1 VEFIMPQTINTNI
14 MSLTAQ
20 RNLNA
25 SQMGMS
31 TAIARLSSGLRIN
44 SAKDD
49 AAGLAIAERM
59 TTQVRGLNQAV
70 RNANDGI
77 SLSQT
82 IEGALGS
89 SAAIL
94 QRIRELAVQ
103 AANGSNSGSDRQAL
117 NAEANQLVAE
127 LQRIADTTEFNGL
140 KVLNGAFGSQT
151 FQVGANA
158 YQTITVGGADVR
170 TNKYGL
176 NTAVSGGVQP
186 GASAGYNAGTLTI
199 AGLVTKTV
207 AIAANDTAKVVAD
220 RINAVSAETGVT
232 ANARSLATLD
242 FAATGAF
249 SINITSSN
257 TSAVTV
263 AFNVSNADSS
273 EGLSQA
279 VNEINKVS
287 AQTGVSARLNEAG
300 DAIILENASGNNITI
315 ANNAGGPGAVTLAQG
330 RIDNGGAYTTST
342 ATTIAT
348 GTFATSLGYVALDA
362 ASGFAVTQAGTNVF
376 ATTNITSD
384 GNNTVNTI
392 NITTFEK
399 ASMAIRIVDQ
409 ALSTVSS
416 LRAAYGALMSRF
428 ENTINNLQNT
438 SENIAAARSRIQDA
452 DFAQETAALSRAQ
465 ILQQAGTAMVAQAN
479 QLPQNVLRLLQG

>member
-1 VEFIMPQTINTNI
+1 MPQTINTNI

-176 NTAVSGGVQP
+176 HTAVSEGLDP
-186 GASAGYNAGTLTI
+186 GTTAGYNAGTLTI
-199 AGLVTKTV
+199 AGLVTKDV
-207 AIAANDTAKVVAD
+207 VIATDDTAKVVAD

-242 FAATGAF
+242 FSTPGAY

-263 AFNVSNADSS
+263 AFNVSNVDSS

-315 ANNAGGPGAVTLAQG
+315 DNNGGSVGDVTLAQG
-330 RIDNGGAYTTST
+330 RIDNGGTYTTSSA
-342 ATTIAT
+342 ATISV
-348 GTFATSLGYVALDA
+348 GTSATSLGYVTLDA
-362 ASGFAVTQAGTNVF
+362 ASGFAVTASGTNVF
-376 ATTNITSD
+376 TANTTSD
-384 GNNTVNTI
+384 GSNTVNMLSLTTI
-392 NITTFEK
+392 EK
-399 ASMAIRIVDQ
+399 ANLAIRTVDQ
-409 ALSTVSS
+409 ALATISG
-416 LRAAYGALMSRF
+416 LRANYGALQSRF

-479 QLPQNVLRLLQG
+479 QLPQGVLALLR

>member
-176 NTAVSGGVQP
+176 HTAVSDGLDPGG
-186 GASAGYNAGTLTI
+186 AAGYNSGALTI

-207 AIAANDTAKVVAD
+207 AIATDDTAKVVAD

-242 FAATGAF
+242 FSAAGAY

-263 AFNVSNADSS
+263 AFNVSNPDSS

-315 ANNAGGPGAVTLAQG
+315 ENNASAGTANLAQG
-330 RIDNGGAYTTST
+330 RIDNGGTYTISNATS
-342 ATTIAT
+342 IAT
-348 GTFATSLGYVALDA
+348 GASATSLGYVTLDA

-376 ATTNITSD
+376 AATDTTSD
-384 GNNTVNTI
+384 GSNTVNTI

>member
-1 VEFIMPQTINTNI
+1 MPQTINTNI

-25 SQMGMS
+25 SQAGMS
-31 TAIARLSSGLRIN
+31 NTIARLSSGLRIN

-59 TTQVRGLNQAV
+59 TTQVRGLNQAA

-89 SAAIL
+89 SASIL

-103 AANGSNSGSDRQAL
+103 AANGSNSGADRQAL

-176 NTAVSGGVQP
+176 NTAVSAAAQP
-186 GASAGYNAGTLTI
+186 GASSGYNAGTLTI
-199 AGLVTKTV
+199 NGLTAKTV
-207 AIAANDTAKVVAD
+207 VIAANDTAKVVAD
-220 RINAVSAETGVT
+220 RINAVAAETGVS
-232 ANARSLATLD
+232 ASARTLAQLD

-249 SINITSSN
+249 SLSITSN
-257 TSAVTV
+257 NATAVTIG
-263 AFNVSNADSS
+263 FNVSNADST
-273 EGLSQA
+273 EGLAQA

-300 DAIILENASGNNITI
+300 NAILLENSSGSNIQVT
-315 ANNAGGPGAVTLAQG
+315 NNAGGPGNITLAQG
-330 RIDNGGAYTTST
+330 RIDNNGTLALST
-342 ATTIAT
+342 ATNVAT
-348 GTFATSLGYVALDA
+348 NANATVLGYVALDSA
-362 ASGFAVTQAGTNVF
+362 NGFSVEQSGTNVF
-376 ATTNITSD
+376 AAASTNSD
-384 GNNTVNTI
+384 GSNTVNTI
-392 NITTFEK
+392 NLTSFEK
-399 ASMAIRIVDQ
+399 ASMSIRIVDQ
-409 ALSTVSS
+409 ALQTLST
-416 LRAAYGALMSRF
+416 LRANYGAVQSRF
-428 ENTINNLQNT
+428 ENAITNLQT
-438 SENIAAARSRIQDA
+438 TAENVAAARSRIQDA
-452 DFAQETAALSRAQ
+452 DFAAETAALSRAQ

>member
-1 VEFIMPQTINTNI
+1 MPQTINTNL

-20 RNLNA
+20 RNLSA
-25 SQMGMS
+25 SQSGMS
-31 TAIARLSSGLRIN
+31 TTIARLSSGLRIN
-44 SAKDD
+44 SARDD

-103 AANGSNSGSDRQAL
+103 AANGSNSGADRQAL
-117 NAEANQLVAE
+117 NAEAGQLVAE

-176 NTAVSGGVQP
+176 NTAVSAAATP

-199 AGLVTKTV
+199 NGLTSKTV

-232 ANARSLATLD
+232 AQARSLATLD

-249 SINITSSN
+249 TLSITSSN
-257 TSAVTV
+257 SAAVTIS
-263 AFNVSNADSS
+263 FNVSNANSS

-279 VNEINKVS
+279 VAEINKVAS
-287 AQTGVSARLNEAG
+287 QTGVSARLNEAG
-300 DAIILENASGNNITI
+300 NAILLENSRGDNITI
-315 ANNAGGPGAVTLAQG
+315 TNSAGGPGDVTLAQG
-330 RIDNGGAYTTST
+330 RIDNSGNYTAS
-342 ATTIAT
+342 AVANITT
-348 GTFATSLGYVALDA
+348 GNNATSLGYVSLDA
-362 ASGFAVTQAGTNVF
+362 ASGFSVSQSGTNVF
-376 ATTNITSD
+376 AAANTTSD
-384 GNNTVNTI
+384 GSNTVNTI
-392 NITTFEK
+392 NLSTFDK

-409 ALSTVSS
+409 ALQTISAT
-416 LRAAYGALMSRF
+416 RASYGALMSRF
-428 ENTINNLQNT
+428 ESTITNLQTT

-452 DFAQETAALSRAQ
+452 DFAAETAALSRAQ

>member
-1 VEFIMPQTINTNI
+1 MPQTINTNI

-31 TAIARLSSGLRIN
+31 TTIARLSSGLRIN

-176 NTAVSGGVQP
+176 HTAVSGAVQP

-207 AIAANDTAKVVAD
+207 VIAANDTAKVVAD

-242 FAATGAF
+242 FPSASPGAY
-249 SINITSSN
+249 SISITSSN

-263 AFNVSNADSS
+263 AFNVSNADTS

-300 DAIILENASGNNITI
+300 NAIILENASGSNITI
-315 ANNAGGPGAVTLAQG
+315 TNNGSSVGAVTLAQG
-330 RIDNGGAYTTST
+330 RIDNGGTYTMSAT
-342 ATTIAT
+342 TTIAA

-376 ATTNITSD
+376 GAANTTSNDS
-384 GNNTVNTI
+384 NTVNMLSLTTI
-392 NITTFEK
+392 EK
-399 ASMAIRIVDQ
+399 ANLAIRTVDQ
-409 ALSTVSS
+409 ALATISG
-416 LRAAYGALMSRF
+416 LRANYGALMSRF

-479 QLPQNVLRLLQG
+479 QLPQGVLALLR

>member
-1 VEFIMPQTINTNI
+1 MPQTINTNI

-25 SQMGMS
+25 SQLGMS
-31 TAIARLSSGLRIN
+31 TTIARLSSGLRIN

-176 NTAVSGGVQP
+176 HTAVSDGVQP
-186 GASAGYNAGTLTI
+186 GGSAGYNAGTLTI

-207 AIAANDTAKVVAD
+207 VIAANDTAKVVAD

-242 FAATGAF
+242 FVAAGAY

-263 AFNVSNADSS
+263 AFNVSNVNSS

-300 DAIILENASGNNITI
+300 DAIILENASGSNITI
-315 ANNAGGPGAVTLAQG
+315 ANNTGSAGNVTLAQG
-330 RIDNGGAYTTST
+330 RINNSGNYVAST
-342 ATTIAT
+342 ATIVTA
-348 GTFATSLGYVALDA
+348 GSTFTSFGYVALDA
-362 ASGFAVTQAGTNVF
+362 ASGFAVTQTNTNVF
-376 ATTNITSD
+376 AAANTTSD
-384 GNNTVNTI
+384 SSNTVNTL

-399 ASMAIRIVDQ
+399 ASMAIRTVDQ
-409 ALSTVSS
+409 ALATISG
-416 LRAAYGALMSRF
+416 LRANYGALMSRF

>member
-1 VEFIMPQTINTNI
+1 MPQTINTNI

-25 SQMGMS
+25 SQAGMS
-31 TAIARLSSGLRIN
+31 TAISRLSSGLRIN

-59 TTQVRGLNQAV
+59 TTQVRGLNQAA

-89 SAAIL
+89 SASIL

-103 AANGSNSGSDRQAL
+103 AANGSNSGADRQAL

-176 NTAVSGGVQP
+176 NTAVSAAAQP
-186 GASAGYNAGTLTI
+186 GASSGYNAGTLTI
-199 AGLVTKTV
+199 AGLTTKTV
-207 AIAANDTAKVVAD
+207 TIADNDTAKVVAD
-220 RINAVSAETGVT
+220 RINAVAAETGVT
-232 ANARSLATLD
+232 ASARSLATLD
-242 FAATGAF
+242 FAATGAY
-249 SINITSSN
+249 SLSITSSN
-257 TSAVTV
+257 SSAVTIG
-263 AFNVSNADSS
+263 FNVSNADSS
-273 EGLSQA
+273 EGLAQA

-287 AQTGVSARLNEAG
+287 AQTGVSAKLNEAG

-315 ANNAGGPGAVTLAQG
+315 ANNAGGAGDVSLAQG
-330 RIDNGGAYTTST
+330 RIDLNGTYVAST
-342 ATTIAT
+342 ATNIAT
-348 GTFATSLGYVALDA
+348 GASSTSLGYVALDSA
-362 ASGFAVTQAGTNVF
+362 NGFAVIQTDTNVF
-376 ATTNITSD
+376 SGNVTSD
-384 GNNTVNTI
+384 GTNTVNTI
-392 NITTFEK
+392 SLTTFEK

-409 ALSTVSS
+409 ALQTLSS
-416 LRAAYGALMSRF
+416 LRANYGAIQSRF
-428 ENTINNLQNT
+428 ENTISNLQT
-438 SENIAAARSRIQDA
+438 SAENVSAARSRIQDA
-452 DFAQETAALSRAQ
+452 DFAAETAALSRAQ

-479 QLPQNVLRLLQG
+479 QLPQNVLALLR

>member
-1 VEFIMPQTINTNI
+1 MPQTINTNI

-25 SQMGMS
+25 SQLGMS
-31 TAIARLSSGLRIN
+31 TTIARLSSGLRIN

-176 NTAVSGGVQP
+176 HTAVSGGVQP
-186 GASAGYNAGTLTI
+186 GGSAGYNAGTLTI

-207 AIAANDTAKVVAD
+207 VIADNDTAKVVAD

-242 FAATGAF
+242 FAAAGAY

-263 AFNVSNADSS
+263 AFNVSNVNSS

-300 DAIILENASGNNITI
+300 DAIILENASGSNITI
-315 ANNAGGPGAVTLAQG
+315 ANNAGSAGNVTLAQG
-330 RIDNGGAYTTST
+330 RINNSGNYVASTVTIVTAGSTFTS
-342 ATTIAT
+342 
-348 GTFATSLGYVALDA
+348 FGYVALDA
-362 ASGFAVTQAGTNVF
+362 ASGFAVTQTGTNVF
-376 ATTNITSD
+376 GAANTTSD
-384 GNNTVNTI
+384 SSNTVNMLSLTTI
-392 NITTFEK
+392 EK
-399 ASMAIRIVDQ
+399 ANLAIRTVDQ
-409 ALSTVSS
+409 ALATISG
-416 LRAAYGALMSRF
+416 LRASYGALQSRF
-428 ENTINNLQNT
+428 ENTIRNLQNT

-465 ILQQAGTAMVAQAN
+465 ILQQAGIAMVAQAN
-479 QLPQNVLRLLQG
+479 QLPQGVLALLR

>member
-1 VEFIMPQTINTNI
+1 MPQSINTNI

-25 SQMGMS
+25 SQAGMS
-31 TAIARLSSGLRIN
+31 NAIARLSSGLRIN

-59 TTQVRGLNQAV
+59 STQVRGLNQAA

-77 SLSQT
+77 SLAQT

-89 SAAIL
+89 SASIL

-103 AANGSNSGSDRQAL
+103 AANGSNSGADRQAL

-176 NTAVSGGVQP
+176 NTAVSSAVAP

-199 AGLVTKTV
+199 AGLTTKTV
-207 AIAANDTAKVVAD
+207 TIATNDTAKVVAD

-232 ANARSLATLD
+232 ASARSLATLD
-242 FAATGAF
+242 FAATGAY
-249 SINITSSN
+249 SLSITSNNS
-257 TSAVTV
+257 TAVTIG
-263 AFNVSNADSS
+263 FNVSNANSS
-273 EGLSQA
+273 EGLAQA

-287 AQTGVSARLNEAG
+287 AQTGVSAKLNEAG

-315 ANNAGGPGAVTLAQG
+315 ANGAGGPGNVTLAQG
-330 RIDNGGAYTTST
+330 RIDLNGTYAISA
-342 ATTIAT
+342 ATNIAT
-348 GTFATSLGYVALDA
+348 GASATSFGYVALDSA
-362 ASGFAVTQAGTNVF
+362 NGFSVGQTGTNVF
-376 ATTNITSD
+376 AGANTTSD
-384 GNNTVNTI
+384 ATNTVNTI
-392 NITTFEK
+392 SLTTFDK
-399 ASMAIRIVDQ
+399 ASLAIRIVDQ
-409 ALSTVSS
+409 ALQTISTA
-416 LRAAYGALMSRF
+416 RASYGAIQSRF
-428 ENTINNLQNT
+428 ENTISNLQAT
-438 SENIAAARSRIQDA
+438 SENVAAARSRIQDA
-452 DFAQETAALSRAQ
+452 DFAAETMALSRVQ

-479 QLPQNVLRLLQG
+479 QLPQNVLALLR

>member
-1 VEFIMPQTINTNI
+1 MPQTINTNL

-20 RNLNA
+20 RNLSA
-25 SQMGMS
+25 SQSGMS
-31 TAIARLSSGLRIN
+31 TTIARLSSGLRIN
-44 SAKDD
+44 SARDD

-103 AANGSNSGSDRQAL
+103 AANGSNSGADRQAL
-117 NAEANQLVAE
+117 NAEAGQLVAE

-176 NTAVSGGVQP
+176 NTAVSAAATP

-199 AGLVTKTV
+199 NGLTSKTV

-232 ANARSLATLD
+232 AQARSLATLD

-249 SINITSSN
+249 TLSITSSN
-257 TSAVTV
+257 SAAVTIS
-263 AFNVSNADSS
+263 FNVSNANSS

-279 VNEINKVS
+279 VAEINKVAS
-287 AQTGVSARLNEAG
+287 QTGVSARLNEAG
-300 DAIILENASGNNITI
+300 NAILLENSRGDNITI
-315 ANNAGGPGAVTLAQG
+315 TNSAGGPGDVTLAQG
-330 RIDNGGAYTTST
+330 RIDNSGNYTASAVANITTGAS
-342 ATTIAT
+342 
-348 GTFATSLGYVALDA
+348 ATSLGYVSLDA
-362 ASGFAVTQAGTNVF
+362 ASGFSVSQSGTNVF
-376 ATTNITSD
+376 ATANTTSD
-384 GNNTVNTI
+384 GSNTVNTI
-392 NITTFEK
+392 NLSTFDK

-409 ALSTVSS
+409 AIKTISS
-416 LRAAYGALMSRF
+416 LRADYGAIQSRF
-428 ENTINNLQNT
+428 DNTIANLQT
-438 SENIAAARSRIQDA
+438 TAENVAAARSRIQDA
-452 DFAQETAALSRAQ
+452 DFAAETAALSRAQ

-479 QLPQNVLRLLQG
+479 QLPQNVLALLR

>member
-1 VEFIMPQTINTNI
+1 MPQTINTNI

-20 RNLNA
+20 RNLNT

-31 TAIARLSSGLRIN
+31 TTIARLSSGLRIN
-44 SAKDD
+44 SARDD

-77 SLSQT
+77 SLAQT

-89 SAAIL
+89 SASIL

-103 AANGSNSGSDRQAL
+103 AANGSNSGADRQAL

-158 YQTITVGGADVR
+158 YQTITVGGADTR

-176 NTAVSGGVQP
+176 NTLVSAAAQP
-186 GASAGYNAGTLTI
+186 GVSAGYNPATLTI
-199 AGLVTKTV
+199 AGLTTKTV
-207 AIAANDTAKVVAD
+207 SIATNDTAKVVAD

-232 ANARSLATLD
+232 ASARSLATLD
-242 FAATGAF
+242 FASASPGAY
-249 SINITSSN
+249 SISITSNN
-257 TSAVTV
+257 TTAVTV
-263 AFNVSNADSS
+263 SFNVSNADSS

-287 AQTGVSARLNEAG
+287 AQTGVSAKLNEAG
-300 DAIILENASGNNITI
+300 NAILLENASGNNIRI
-315 ANNAGGPGAVTLAQG
+315 ANGAGSVGDITLAQG
-330 RIDNGGAYTTST
+330 RLDNQGTYLAST
-342 ATTIAT
+342 ATTIAA
-348 GTFATSLGYVALDA
+348 GMDAISLGYVSLDSATGFSVNASA
-362 ASGFAVTQAGTNVF
+362 ASVF
-376 ATTNITSD
+376 ASGATNSD
-384 GNNTVNTI
+384 SSNTVNTLSL
-392 NITTFEK
+392 TTVDK
-399 ASMAIRIVDQ
+399 ASLAIRIVDQ
-409 ALSTVSS
+409 ALQTIST
-416 LRAAYGALMSRF
+416 LRANYGAIQSRF
-428 ENTINNLQNT
+428 ESTINNLQTT
-438 SENIAAARSRIQDA
+438 SENVAAARSRIQDA

-479 QLPQNVLRLLQG
+479 QLPQGVLALLR

>member
-176 NTAVSGGVQP
+176 HTAVSEGLDP
-186 GASAGYNAGTLTI
+186 GATAGYNAGTLTI

-207 AIAANDTAKVVAD
+207 AIATDDTAKVVAD

-242 FAATGAF
+242 FSAAGAY

-263 AFNVSNADSS
+263 AFNVSNVDSS

-315 ANNAGGPGAVTLAQG
+315 DNNAGA
-330 RIDNGGAYTTST
+330 
-342 ATTIAT
+342 
-348 GTFATSLGYVALDA
+348 
-362 ASGFAVTQAGTNVF
+362 
-376 ATTNITSD
+376 
-384 GNNTVNTI
+384 
-392 NITTFEK
+392 
-399 ASMAIRIVDQ
+399 
-409 ALSTVSS
+409 
-416 LRAAYGALMSRF
+416 
-428 ENTINNLQNT
+428 
-438 SENIAAARSRIQDA
+438 
-452 DFAQETAALSRAQ
+452 
-465 ILQQAGTAMVAQAN
+465 
-479 QLPQNVLRLLQG
+479 